1 MRGWEADFAEFFAA
15 RASSL
20 RRLAYALC
28 GDWHT
33 AEDLV
38 QGAFVQLYRHW
49 RRVRP
54 ETADAYIRRSVVN
67 AYLSHRRDRRREWVS
82 SAPPDGPAPPGPD
95 AADRLD
101 LNRALATLPKQQRVM
116 VVLRHLEDLP
126 VSDVALLLGVAEG
139 TVKSQTARG
148 VQALRVALGDPVTRT
163 NQVRG
168 SQP

>member
-1 MRGWEADFAEFFAA
+1 MLGWEADFAEFFAA

-33 AEDLV
+33 AEDIV
-38 QGAFVQLYRHW
+38 QGAFVRLYRQW

-67 AYLSHRRDRRREWVS
+67 AYMSHRRDRRREWVS
-82 SAPPDGPAPPGPD
+82 SAPPDRPAPPGPD
-95 AADRLD
+95 AAARLD
-101 LNRALATLPKQQRVM
+101 LDRALATLPKQQRVM

-126 VSDVALLLGVAEG
+126 VSEVALLLGVAEG
-139 TVKSQTARG
+139 TVKSQTAK
-148 VQALRVALGDPVTRT
+148 ALKRLKDLMSEETDRT
-163 NQVRG
+163 TG
-168 SQP
+168 SG